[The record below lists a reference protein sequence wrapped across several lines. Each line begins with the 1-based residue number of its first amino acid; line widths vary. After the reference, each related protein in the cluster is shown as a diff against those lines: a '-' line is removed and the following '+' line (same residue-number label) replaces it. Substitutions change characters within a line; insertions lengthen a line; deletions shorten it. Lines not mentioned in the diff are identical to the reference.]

1 MEIFYRSQLGSDE
14 RQIVYVD
21 VPDGKNEVLTIDCE
35 DVTSFTGNTVY
46 YNDEERDRAMS
57 ARISTSAYVVINDAL
72 CDSYTEEDF
81 KNNMGTITLIS
92 QDGGSYS
99 FVNIKAYENY
109 LVSSVSAD
117 SGKIYNKYQPE
128 VVFELEEE
136 ENGKEYFLH
145 DVYGNML
152 SLQDVMPQDIL
163 SVTRRGDSG
172 FTDITVVNEKVSGTL
187 DGSSEEF
194 YIIGGVE
201 VEIAHSFQN
210 ALDAGLVT
218 MPQIGDA
225 VTAAL
230 DLDGKVA
237 GILEEGT
244 FSGTLALVVDA
255 AADSGVSA
263 GYSFAFLT
271 QSNKAEY
278 LEAADK
284 VTYVKGGTYEDITG
298 QQLYERLK
306 GDGEEIE
313 RQVVIIL

>member
-1 MEIFYRSQLGSDE
+1 M
-14 RQIVYVD
+14 
-21 VPDGKNEVLTIDCE
+21 K
-35 DVTSFTGNTVY
+35 
-46 YNDEERDRAMS
+46 
-57 ARISTSAYVVINDAL
+57 
-72 CDSYTEEDF
+72 
-81 KNNMGTITLIS
+81 
-92 QDGGSYS
+92 
-99 FVNIKAYENY
+99 
-109 LVSSVSAD
+109 
-117 SGKIYNKYQPE
+117 KYPA
-128 VVFELEEE
+128 
-136 ENGKEYFLH
+136 
-145 DVYGNML
+145 
-152 SLQDVMPQDIL
+152 PW
-163 SVTRRGDSG
+163 
-172 FTDITVVNEKVSGTL
+172 

-298 QQLYERLK
+298 TAA
-306 GDGEEIE
+306 
-313 RQVVIIL
+313 V